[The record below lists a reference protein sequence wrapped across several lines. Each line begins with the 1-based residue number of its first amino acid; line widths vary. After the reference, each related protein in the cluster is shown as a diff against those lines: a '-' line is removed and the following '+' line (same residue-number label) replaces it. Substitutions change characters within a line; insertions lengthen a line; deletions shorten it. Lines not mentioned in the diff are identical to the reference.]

1 MKCNM
6 IYMEKNVYFRIFKGA
21 AKLKPQI
28 IFVSATKIVKK
39 HNKQFGILFFMISL
53 HFGTSNYLYTGK
65 QVYFFKNSFHLI
77 LPFLESQRRL
87 IQTKY
92 AIYKAFLLCL
102 KTNDSQTLKI
112 ATAKTFSAKCMLL
125 ILVIYKLLR

>member
-6 IYMEKNVYFRIFKGA
+6 ICMDKTVYFGIFKGA

-53 HFGTSNYLYTGK
+53 RFSTSNYLYTGK
-65 QVYFFKNSFHLI
+65 QVYFSKTVFIWSYLLWKAKEDSYKPSMLFIKL
-77 LPFLESQRRL
+77 FYYVWK
-87 IQTKY
+87 QTTHKPS
-92 AIYKAFLLCL
+92 K
-102 KTNDSQTLKI
+102 
-112 ATAKTFSAKCMLL
+112 
-125 ILVIYKLLR
+125 